1 MYNEER
7 FYALF
12 NSSPDALLVISSD
25 GQILDANPS
34 VSIIW
39 GYEKEELIGKPVFSF
54 ASDEYQEEFFHRF
67 FYLME
72 GKLKTL
78 ETFSLHKEGH
88 TIPIEVRITE
98 LSENGQKQY
107 LLYINSLLGKKETEE
122 ALHLSELRYNSL
134 VDKMNEGLMIT
145 DEEER
150 TLFVNERFTEII
162 GIPKE
167 EIIGKKSYE
176 FLQVAHEDFQEL
188 IKHKTS
194 LRKEGV
200 ADEYE
205 LELVKPDGAHIWV
218 LVGGAPNTD
227 KFGQL
232 NGTIAIV
239 TDITDRKKAEL
250 QLKKTN
256 DELDAFVYKASH
268 DLKGPLA
275 SIIGVTNI
283 AKEEVTDQK
292 AHDYFQLIAQSA
304 KRLDR
309 ILMDLIDV
317 TRINKGE
324 ISLEEIHLKELVKD
338 IINSLEHQ
346 PEVRQVQ
353 FEIQNRLTRNVIS
366 DQKLL
371 GSVLQNLITNGINY
385 RDPSKP
391 QSWIQISLSNNEE
404 VATVSVTDN
413 GKGIPERRIQKV
425 FDMFYRG
432 DKTSKGSGLGLY
444 IVRNALEKLGGT
456 YKLEST
462 EGQGTSFTFTLPL
475 EFGSTPS

>member
-1 MYNEER
+1 MHNEER

-12 NSSPDALLVISSD
+12 NSSPEAILVISAD
-25 GQILDANPS
+25 GQILDANPA
-34 VSIIW
+34 VSSIW
-39 GYEKEELIGKPVFSF
+39 GYEKEELIGRPVFTF
-54 ASDEYQEEFFHRF
+54 ASDAHQEQFFQKFHL
-67 FYLME
+67 LMH
-72 GKLKTL
+72 GSMDSL

-88 TIPIEVRITE
+88 SIPIEIRVTQ
-98 LSENGQKQY
+98 LSQNGQQQF
-107 LLYINSLLGKKETEE
+107 LLYINSLEDKKETEE
-122 ALHLSELRYNSL
+122 ALHISELRYKSL

-145 DEEER
+145 DEEEK
-150 TLFVNERFTEII
+150 TLFVNERLSQII
-162 GIPKE
+162 GISRE
-167 EIIGKKSYE
+167 SIIGKKSYE
-176 FLQVAHEDFQEL
+176 FLQVAHADYQEL
-188 IKHKTS
+188 IKHKSS

-205 LELVKPDGAHIWV
+205 IELVKPDGERIWV

-227 KFGQL
+227 QFGHI
-232 NGTIAIV
+232 NGTIAII

-256 DELDAFVYKASH
+256 NELDAFVYKASH

-283 AKEEVTDQK
+283 ARDEVADPK

-304 KRLDR
+304 TRLDR

-324 ISLEEIHLKELVKD
+324 IILEEVDLKELTQD

-346 PEVRQVQ
+346 PEVENVQ
-353 FEIQNRLTRNVIS
+353 FNIQNRLSKTVIT
-366 DQKLL
+366 DQKLIA
-371 GSVLQNLITNGINY
+371 SVLQNLITNGINY
-385 RDPSKP
+385 RDPQKP
-391 QSWIQISLSNNEE
+391 QSWIQISLSCTENS
-404 VATVSVTDN
+404 ASVSVTDN

-444 IVRNALEKLGGT
+444 IVKNALEKLCGT
-456 YKLEST
+456 YQLESQ

-475 EFGSTPS
+475 NPDLEE